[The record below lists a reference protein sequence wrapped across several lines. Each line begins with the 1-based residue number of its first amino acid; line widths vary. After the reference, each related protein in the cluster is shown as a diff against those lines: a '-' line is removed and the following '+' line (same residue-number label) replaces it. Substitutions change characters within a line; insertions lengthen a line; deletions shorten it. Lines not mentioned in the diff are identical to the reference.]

1 MHKLLFY
8 NKFIIFPYMFRALMC
23 SSSGGQ
29 NCIIQHLI
37 SSHPVGGH
45 LVHRLREDSQPQM
58 LYNTTLTSWWWAQQ
72 CLKHVQEYIESP
84 LSTRAPDGHL
94 QVWWYQMLHNAIFTP
109 PMMSTTVLETC
120 RGTYETYYKTRICA
134 SSRSIAKIILR
145 CTVSKTTKFIT

>member
-94 QVWWYQMLHNAIFTP
+94 QVWWYQMLHNAISTP
-109 PMMSTTVLETC
+109 RWWAQRCSKHVEARKRLIIKREFVHQVGQLPRL
-120 RGTYETYYKTRICA
+120 YWDA
-134 SSRSIAKIILR
+134 RSAKQQNL
-145 CTVSKTTKFIT
+145 